1 MEQRPTCINE
11 SDELVL
17 MPMLCQAAIVDE
29 RLSSV
34 GGVPEILQQLIL
46 HQAPLHKVT
55 DDGQQGSLAVVVHYV
70 EKAHTKLL
78 MILYPFSDVLV
89 LILDA
94 DAESQVLLNWKLC
107 IAPAAGHPERNTLDC
122 CKGLEL
128 YLHWQTPVLEELVAL
143 ENDYYRE
150 HSKDDSLAQQ
160 AQ

>member
-1 MEQRPTCINE
+1 MWNPTCINE
-11 SDELVL
+11 SNELVL
-17 MPMLCQAAIVDE
+17 VPMLRQAAIVDK

-34 GGVPEILQQLIL
+34 GGMTETLQQLVL
-46 HQAPLHKVT
+46 HQAPLHEVT
-55 DDGQQGSLAVVVHYV
+55 DDGQQGSLAVVIHYV
-70 EKAHTKLL
+70 EKTHTKLL

-107 IAPAAGHPERNTLDC
+107 MTLAAGHPEGNTLDC
-122 CKGLEL
+122 CKGLKL
-128 YLHWQTPVLEELVAL
+128 YLHWQSPGLEELMTL
-143 ENDYYRE
+143 EDDYYRE